1 MRRETLYCNATS
13 QHLPE
18 IDMTATANFFAAA
31 LAAIRSF
38 SQELYAAHGGYAPS
52 VRG

>member
-1 MRRETLYCNATS
+1 MMGCILYCNATS
-13 QHLPE
+13 QYSSQE
-18 IDMTATANFFAAA
+18 ITMTTFFSAA